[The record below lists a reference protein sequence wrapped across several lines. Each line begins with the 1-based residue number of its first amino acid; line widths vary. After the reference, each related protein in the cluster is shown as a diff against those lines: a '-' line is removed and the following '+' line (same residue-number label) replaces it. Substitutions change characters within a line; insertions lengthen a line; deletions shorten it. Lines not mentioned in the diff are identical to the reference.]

1 VGEAITI
8 EECAREPNA
17 VVVRISGELDST
29 NARDT
34 AEALLSYV
42 GDDDPSGLVAE
53 LSGISYVDSA
63 GVRAFVEL
71 GDRLERDGRA
81 LVLVAPGESR
91 MSRVLS
97 IVKMELLVPVYESVE
112 AALGAI
118 ASPADD

>member
-1 VGEAITI
+1 MGEAITI

-34 AEALLSYV
+34 TEALLSYV
-42 GDDDPSGLVAE
+42 RDDDPSGLVAE

-71 GDRLERDGRA
+71 GERLQRIGQS
-81 LVLVAPGESR
+81 LVLVAPGDSR

-97 IVKMELLVPVYESVE
+97 IVKMELLVPVHESVE
-112 AALGAI
+112 SALGAI
-118 ASPADD
+118 ASPAPD